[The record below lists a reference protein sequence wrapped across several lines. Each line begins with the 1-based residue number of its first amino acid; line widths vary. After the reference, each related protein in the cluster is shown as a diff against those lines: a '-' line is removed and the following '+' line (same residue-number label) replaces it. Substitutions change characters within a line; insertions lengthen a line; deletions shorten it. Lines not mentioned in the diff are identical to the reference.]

1 MTLKES
7 AQILAVLTAAYPNAY
22 KNMAENE
29 AAGVALVWAS
39 QFADVPADI
48 VFMALQKAIST
59 CKFPPTICDVKEKL
73 KKLYFEAYEKLSSH
87 SSGFI
92 KMTDAEREQYKRVS
106 DLTYAYKY
114 IDAEPELK
122 TLLPL
127 SQQMFSNEPGANAEL
142 GNGSE
147 TYRLKE

>member
-39 QFADVPADI
+39 QFADIPADI

-59 CKFPPTICDVKEKL
+59 CKFPPTICEVKEKL
-73 KKLYFEAYEKLSSH
+73 KTLYFEAYEKIRGYQSK
-87 SSGFI
+87 FI
-92 KMTDAEREQYKRVS
+92 KLSDDEYMQIKRVY
-106 DLTYAYKY
+106 DLTHAYKC
-114 IDAEPELK
+114 IDAEPGLK

-127 SQQMFSNEPGANAEL
+127 SQQMFNNATGANAEL
-142 GNGSE
+142 GNGSD